1 MHRPDAKTSH
11 FSPALFLFFLLP
23 SEFAD
28 GSVVK
33 EGTLFRTVVTN
44 ALQRLH
50 GQVGAAIAVDVLQ
63 IDATGAAI
71 LRVSNGVT
79 VCSFGL
85 LCVCV

>member
-1 MHRPDAKTSH
+1 MHRPKHLT
-11 FSPALFLFFLLP
+11 FPLPLLFLFS

-63 IDATGAAI
+63 IDAAGAAI

-85 LCVCV
+85 LCVCG